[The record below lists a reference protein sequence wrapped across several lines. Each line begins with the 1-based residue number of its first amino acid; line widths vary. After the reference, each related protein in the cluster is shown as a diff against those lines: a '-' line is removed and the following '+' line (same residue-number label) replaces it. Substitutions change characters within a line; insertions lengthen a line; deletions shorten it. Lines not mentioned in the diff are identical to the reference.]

1 MRFFQIIKRRLRAGD
16 WFLIIANLLP
26 VYGVWFLDWSARQ
39 IFLVYCLESVIIG
52 VFTLTKLVI
61 ATAIRK
67 KDWWLNNG
75 SRKIMHGIFFIIL
88 FLLHYGLFVGIQLT
102 AFLNFTSIN
111 NNLNPDAFALVFHPF
126 SYLDKDAWLMLSVF
140 VFGYGYENLSFFIL
154 DNEYR
159 TKPFMR
165 IMFEPYLR
173 IFIQQF
179 LVLLGGFAL
188 GFGAGRVFILLFA
201 IIKIFFT
208 VFIDYE
214 SILNRASAKSFS

>member
-1 MRFFQIIKRRLRAGD
+1 MRAGD
-16 WFLIIANLLP
+16 WFLIMANLLP
-26 VYGVWFLDWSARQ
+26 VYGAWFLNWSVRQ
-39 IFLVYCLESVIIG
+39 IFLVYCLEPVIIG
-52 VFTLTKLVI
+52 VFTLAKLFI

-67 KDWWLNNG
+67 EDWWLNS
-75 SRKIMHGIFFIIL
+75 SRTMVHGIFFIIF
-88 FLLHYGLFVGIQLT
+88 FLMHYGLFLAIQLT

-111 NNLNPDAFALVFHPF
+111 NNLNPDAFNLVFHPF

-179 LVLLGGFAL
+179 IVLLGGFAL
-188 GFGAGRVFILLFA
+188 GFGAGAVFILLFS